1 MGGQTQTLPKEM
13 RSMPSAENAADTRSW
28 WKIDPPKAVKKLADA
43 AWKADVLMMK
53 FESEDLWRLFKA
65 NSEFSQICFFEVKFH
80 PKLITEMN
88 SLRCGPFGVAWLVGW
103 LVGMFMVVPVSPVVF
118 FNKMLWSAVSFVK
131 DTFWLVFFNSSW
143 PGRLMVFF
151 MFVIDL
157 SFF

>member
-103 LVGMFMVVPVSPVVF
+103 LVCSWLFLCLRLYFSTKCCGQQ
-118 FNKMLWSAVSFVK
+118 SALLRTPFG
-131 DTFWLVFFNSSW
+131 WYSSTLPDLEDW
-143 PGRLMVFF
+143 WCFF